1 MRGPTIIGEDLLEA
15 AMKITRVDVRLYRIP
30 AERVRMDSI
39 QAFEAME
46 IPFVEVIADEGVS
59 GLGFTYTIGRG
70 GCSVKA
76 FIENDLVPLVLGE
89 DPLNIERIWQRCW
102 WSTHWVGRAGIATL
116 GMAAI
121 DNALWDLKAKH
132 AGLSIHQLLGGAKGR
147 MPVYCTDGGWLHLS
161 ESEIVEQSVAFLEQG
176 FKAVKVKVG
185 KPDPAED
192 VRRVRAVRK
201 AIGDDAT
208 LMVDANLVWTPY
220 RAIEMARRLEE
231 FNPFWLEEPIEADD
245 VSGHARLARSTSIP
259 IALGE
264 SLYNRFVVKEYIE
277 QGAVG
282 IVQVDAGRIGIS
294 EWLKVAA
301 MADSWNLS
309 VSPHFCVELHLPLAA
324 SVRHSLF
331 VEYIPFL
338 ERVLEEPL
346 VLKDG
351 FFEVPKRPGL
361 GIPWDSA
368 KLKAYLVE

>member
-1 MRGPTIIGEDLLEA
+1 MRRPTIIGENLLEA
-15 AMKITRVDVRLYRIP
+15 AMKITGVDVKLYRIP
-30 AERVRMDSI
+30 AERVRVDSI

-46 IPFVEVIADEGVS
+46 MPFVEVTADEGVS

-70 GCSVKA
+70 GRSVKA

-89 DPLNIERIWQRCW
+89 DPLNVERIWQKCW
-102 WSTHWVGRAGIATL
+102 WGTHWVGRAGIATL

-132 AGLSIHQLLGGAKGR
+132 AGLSIHQLLGGAKER

-161 ESEIVEQSVAFLEQG
+161 ESEIVEQSVGFLEQG
-176 FKAVKVKVG
+176 FKAIKIKVG
-185 KPDPAED
+185 KPDPSED
-192 VRRVRAVRK
+192 VRRVKAVRK

-208 LMVDANLVWTPY
+208 LMLDANLVWTPY
-220 RAIEMARRLEE
+220 QAIEMARRLEE

-277 QGAVG
+277 QGAVS

-309 VSPHFCVELHLPLAA
+309 VSPHFCMELHLPLAA

-361 GIPWDSA
+361 GIPWDSE
-368 KLKAYLVE
+368 KLKAYLVD